1 MGKVYMRFQ
10 TKTAQK
16 PYPMGTHMLSGLYK
30 GVPAPT
36 PPHPPPPPKGREGT
50 IDISILFSLYQTL
63 R

>member
-30 GVPAPT
+30 GIPTPT
-36 PPHPPPPPKGREGT
+36 PPPTPKGREGT
-50 IDISILFSLYQTL
+50 TGISILFSLYQTL

>member
-16 PYPMGTHMLSGLYK
+16 PYPMGPHMLSGLYK
-30 GVPAPT
+30 GVPTPT
-36 PPHPPPPPKGREGT
+36 PKGREGT
-50 IDISILFSLYQTL
+50 TGISILFSLYQTL

>member
-1 MGKVYMRFQ
+1 MRFQ

-30 GVPAPT
+30 GVPTPT
-36 PPHPPPPPKGREGT
+36 PPPPPPKGREGT
-50 IDISILFSLYQTL
+50 TGISILFSLYQTL